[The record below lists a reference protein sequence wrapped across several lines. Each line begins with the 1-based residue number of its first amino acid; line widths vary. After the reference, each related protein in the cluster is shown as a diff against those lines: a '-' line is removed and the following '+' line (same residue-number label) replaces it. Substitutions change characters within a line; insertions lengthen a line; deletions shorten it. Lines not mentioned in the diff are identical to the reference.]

1 VPRSISHRCRV
12 VVPSDRVL
20 DQLDDGLALVSEHRV
35 DGLDG
40 DASFL
45 GDKVPNWDGKGAGDR
60 FFAAT
65 GVPTTYLL
73 TPFHWEA
80 FVFGLGAP
88 QAGPD
93 GVPPSLNPSLVGFTR
108 VARGDP
114 RAHAGPGLN
123 AHVGGL
129 DGVAP
134 RLWVTECRV
143 GRAR

>member
-1 VPRSISHRCRV
+1 VPRSVSHRCRV

-40 DASFL
+40 DAGFL

-73 TPFHWEA
+73 TPRSI
-80 FVFGLGAP
+80 GRRSSSGS
-88 QAGPD
+88 GRR
-93 GVPPSLNPSLVGFTR
+93 N
-108 VARGDP
+108 
-114 RAHAGPGLN
+114 RAQTVCHP
-123 AHVGGL
+123 H
-129 DGVAP
+129 
-134 RLWVTECRV
+134 
-143 GRAR
+143 